1 MGKDPIGRT
10 FQWGADGKTPYQIVA
25 VVEDTKTETIGEDPE
40 PQLYQPLA
48 QIQNDRTRIQFVL
61 RSAIPPQAQLDAVRK
76 ILRELEPAAGLD
88 VATLYSSLGLAFLPS
103 QVGAVMM
110 GSVGLLGLLLAAVGL
125 YGTMAY
131 AVARRTHE
139 IGVRM
144 AMGATRRDIAR
155 LILFDSARLV
165 IAGSATGLALAFFV
179 TRPLAMFL
187 VPGLKPT
194 DPVSFL
200 AVLGVLVLTGMI
212 ASWGPARRA
221 LAIDPLRSLRYE

>member
-1 MGKDPIGRT
+1 
-10 FQWGADGKTPYQIVA
+10 
-25 VVEDTKTETIGEDPE
+25 
-40 PQLYQPLA
+40 
-48 QIQNDRTRIQFVL
+48 
-61 RSAIPPQAQLDAVRK
+61 
-76 ILRELEPAAGLD
+76 
-88 VATLYSSLGLAFLPS
+88 
-103 QVGAVMM
+103 MM

-155 LILFDSARLV
+155 MILFDAARLV
-165 IAGSATGLALAFFV
+165 IAGSAVGLLIAIFV

-187 VPGLKPT
+187 VPGLEPT
-194 DPVSFL
+194 DPMSFMI
-200 AVLGVLVLTGMI
+200 VLVVLAATGTI
-212 ASWGPARRA
+212 ASWGPVRRA